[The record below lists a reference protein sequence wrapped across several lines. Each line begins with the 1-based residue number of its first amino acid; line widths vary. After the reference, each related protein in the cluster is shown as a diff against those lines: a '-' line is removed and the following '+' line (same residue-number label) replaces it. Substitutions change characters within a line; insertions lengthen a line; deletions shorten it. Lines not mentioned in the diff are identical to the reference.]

1 MMPIEDT
8 LAKVKS
14 SAYNVLVD
22 GIVVGFV
29 SKSDAPRIV
38 DKLRILKVKKDD
50 NRFDL
55 FYNVVVLKIEARV
68 C

>member
-22 GIVVGFV
+22 GRVVGFV
-29 SKSDAPRIV
+29 AKSDAPRIV

-50 NRFDL
+50 NRFEL
-55 FYNVVVLKIEARV
+55 FFNVVVLKIELRV